1 MHVFFL
7 LLGREEGEACW
18 NAGEIPEEI
27 LVIVTI
33 ALAAEKCPPVNQP
46 KREQVRD
53 MEVYY
58 FLQVVYMPNMHSE
71 NSRNIPQKSLI
82 S

>member
-1 MHVFFL
+1 MSACFFL

-33 ALAAEKCPPVNQP
+33 ALAAEKLPSC
-46 KREQVRD
+46 
-53 MEVYY
+53 
-58 FLQVVYMPNMHSE
+58 
-71 NSRNIPQKSLI
+71 KSAKKGASQGYGSILF
-82 S
+82 STGGLYAKYALRK